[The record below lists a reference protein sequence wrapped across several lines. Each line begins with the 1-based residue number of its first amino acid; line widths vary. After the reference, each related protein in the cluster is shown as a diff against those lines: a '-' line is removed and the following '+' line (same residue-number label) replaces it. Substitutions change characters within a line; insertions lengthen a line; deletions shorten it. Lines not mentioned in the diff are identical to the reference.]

1 MSPVS
6 EAQNYALKSTYILS
20 GLVYSSFIPHS
31 ILHNFFSAYSI
42 PEKKQ
47 DTTNYRKAAPPL
59 YLFHRCCRVDLP
71 TEALTKAWSRKQ
83 SLLAC
88 KPWDKSV
95 QQRGG
100 NAKRLKEKSNGSET
114 LLHVSLVPKGIWKH
128 FITAACGRSARREEA
143 GSQTGPKEGRKTF
156 NILWKLY

>member
-20 GLVYSSFIPHS
+20 GLVYSSFIPHA

-47 DTTNYRKAAPPL
+47 DTTNYRKAAPPF

-100 NAKRLKEKSNGSET
+100 NVKRLKEKSDGSET

-128 FITAACGRSARREEA
+128 FITAACGWSAE
-143 GSQTGPKEGRKTF
+143 EGRGWQPNWPKRRKKD
-156 NILWKLY
+156 I